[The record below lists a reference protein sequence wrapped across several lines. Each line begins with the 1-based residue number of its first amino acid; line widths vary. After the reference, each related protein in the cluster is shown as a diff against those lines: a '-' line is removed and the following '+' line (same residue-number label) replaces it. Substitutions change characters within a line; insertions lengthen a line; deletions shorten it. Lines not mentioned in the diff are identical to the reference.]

1 MFQVFVTEDVHIM
14 EHDPSFVTAGM
25 NLEDITLGEISQTQK
40 DKYGIVTAAAQVCAV
55 A

>member
-40 DKYGIVTAAAQVCAV
+40 DKYGIISVTCGILKS
-55 A
+55 